1 MKKTAS
7 VVKTVRGLGAVIG
20 RKAMVGVAVGMQIVG
35 VMGRMSVVETV
46 TMVEAAMETVI
57 GAVGEGCRQG

>member
-35 VMGRMSVVETV
+35 VMGRMSVEETV

-57 GAVGEGCRQG
+57 